1 MREIVS
7 RSTFSCRSCPDAAK
21 TNNRV
26 ITREQ
31 APRANLFIHAPREN
45 QSGIIQPAFPRRRL
59 ANCKVISTAERV
71 VTFLRALSFRAAFFS
86 RESLLLACAGPI
98 PSAPNP
104 TFDRR
109 FATFLYF

>member
-7 RSTFSCRSCPDAAK
+7 RSTFSCLSCPDAAK

-86 RESLLLACAGPI
+86 REE
-98 PSAPNP
+98 SAVGL
-104 TFDRR
+104 RR
-109 FATFLYF
+109 PDTERSKPHV